1 MDSIHDL
8 TAAYALDA
16 LDADEARAYE
26 EHLAQ
31 CEECR
36 TELASLSDTA
46 SSLAW
51 AADAPAPP
59 ERLRGAILDQ
69 AASERGNVV
78 PLPVRRSPL
87 FRATAAIAAVAAC
100 AAVALGVWAAT
111 RPSGSCA
118 SGWRCSALPGGR
130 GLVTVSPSGQGVL
143 IVDRLP
149 DAPAGKTYEAWVIRD
164 GAAKPAGLFRGN
176 GVVRLRRAVPHGAV
190 VAATVERAGGAQQPT
205 TRPIFEARV

>member
-1 MDSIHDL
+1 MDSIHQL

-36 TELASLSDTA
+36 AELASLSDTA

-59 ERLRGAILDQ
+59 ARLRGAILEQ
-69 AASERGNVV
+69 AAAERGNVV

-87 FRATAAIAAVAAC
+87 FRATAVVAAVAAC

-111 RPSGSCA
+111 RSTSNCA
-118 SGWRCSALPGGR
+118 SGWRCSTLAAGH
-130 GLVTVSPSGQGVL
+130 GLVAVGPSGQGVL
-143 IVDRLP
+143 IVDKLP

-164 GAAKPAGLFRGN
+164 GAAKPAGLFRGA
-176 GVVRLRRAVPHGAV
+176 GVVQLQRAVPRGAV